1 MRAFADVIADTACNG
16 SCIAGMQAIHGIAD
30 NCSCVVGIQAIHGH
44 KKTGVLADAGRF
56 TPARLDR
63 DQNL

>member
-16 SCIAGMQAIHGIAD
+16 SCIAGM
-30 NCSCVVGIQAIHGH
+30 QAIHGH